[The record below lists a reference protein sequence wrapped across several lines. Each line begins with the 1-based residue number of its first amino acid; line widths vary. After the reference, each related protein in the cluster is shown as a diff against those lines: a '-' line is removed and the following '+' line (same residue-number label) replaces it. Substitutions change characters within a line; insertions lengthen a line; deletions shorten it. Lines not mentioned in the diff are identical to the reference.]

1 MPERFDLQRRID
13 NFVQSTSIAPRVDPA
28 RGRRRGAQGSQHVA
42 RASTQVNDATPS
54 RWSSLR
60 LRREN
65 IGADLAAGATFA
77 VVNVPHVMAKAV
89 LATFNPVAGL

>member
-1 MPERFDLQRRID
+1 M
-13 NFVQSTSIAPRVDPA
+13 
-28 RGRRRGAQGSQHVA
+28 
-42 RASTQVNDATPS
+42 NDATPS

-77 VVNVPHVMAKAV
+77 VVNVPQGMANAV
-89 LATFNPVAGL
+89 LATVNPVAGLYALMLAIPAGPLFTSPVFMNV